1 VRPLS
6 ERHACRVVGQHRSTQ
21 PRPAPPNPYRD
32 RLVARMRELAIEN
45 PRRGRQYVMDLLHKE
60 GWSIGTRRMKRL
72 WRTEG
77 LLVPQKRVKRRR
89 IGTGE
94 NGIVRRRATMK
105 NEVWGM
111 DFIQDR
117 TADGRPLRLL
127 VVLDEHTGEFL
138 ALEVRRTFRGEDI
151 VMVLDELTAIRGTPE
166 HIRSDNG
173 PELVSKAV
181 KAWCEESG
189 TGALYINPG
198 SPWQNGIVESFN
210 GRLRDEL
217 LSSEIFDTL
226 AEARYL
232 ADRRRLHDNHRRPQR
247 ALGKQT
253 PATPALR
260 HRRAGREL
268 IPCTDSHSGWT
279 NESDPVSLARDFRG
293 GRPPFICSA
302 VPVVLV
308 VIRAYPRTCLSR
320 MMEHPRWRKPWKS
333 MVDFS

>member
-1 VRPLS
+1 M
-6 ERHACRVVGQHRSTQ
+6 
-21 PRPAPPNPYRD
+21 
-32 RLVARMRELAIEN
+32 ARMRELAIEN
-45 PRRGRQYVMDLLHKE
+45 PRRGRRYVMDLLHNE

-94 NGIVRRRATMK
+94 NGIVRRRATVK

-117 TADGRPLRLL
+117 TADGRPFRLL
-127 VVLDEHTGEFL
+127 VVLDEHTRECP
-138 ALEVRRTFRGEDI
+138 AIEVRRTFRGAEI
-151 VMVLDELTAIRGTPE
+151 VMVLDELTAIRGAPA

-173 PELVSKAV
+173 PELVSRAV

-189 TGALYINPG
+189 TGALYIDPG

-226 AEARYL
+226 AEARHL
-232 ADRRRLHDNHRRPQR
+232 VDRWRLHYNHRRIQR
-247 ALGKQT
+247 TLGRQT
-253 PATPALR
+253 PAVYAATCP
-260 HRRAGREL
+260 
-268 IPCTDSHSGWT
+268 
-279 NESDPVSLARDFRG
+279 
-293 GRPPFICSA
+293 A
-302 VPVVLV
+302 VPPLRLAPLACAAASPGGEGAGT
-308 VIRAYPRTCLSR
+308 IQQLSQR
-320 MMEHPRWRKPWKS
+320 
-333 MVDFS
+333 VDR

>member
-1 VRPLS
+1 MLRVSQR
-6 ERHACRVVGQHRSTQ
+6 RACRVVGQHRSTQ
-21 PRPAPPNPYRD
+21 RRAARPNRYRD

-45 PRRGRQYVMDLLHKE
+45 PRRGRRYVMDLLHKE

-94 NGIVRRRATMK
+94 TGIVRRRATMK

-117 TADGRPLRLL
+117 TADGRPFRLL
-127 VVLDEHTGEFL
+127 VALDEHTRECL

-151 VMVLDELTAIRGTPE
+151 VTVLDELTAIRGAPA
-166 HIRSDNG
+166 HLRSDNG
-173 PELVSKAV
+173 PEFISAAV
-181 KAWCEESG
+181 RAWCAESG
-189 TGALYINPG
+189 TGTLLIDPG

-217 LSSEIFDTL
+217 MSSEIFDTL

-232 ADRRRLHDNHRRPQR
+232 VDRWRLHYNHRRIQR
-247 ALGKQT
+247 ALDKQT
-253 PATPALR
+253 PAAFAATCPAPPPLR
-260 HRRAGREL
+260 LAALACAAAPPGTKGADTMHR
-268 IPCTDSHSGWT
+268 
-279 NESDPVSLARDFRG
+279 
-293 GRPPFICSA
+293 
-302 VPVVLV
+302 
-308 VIRAYPRTCLSR
+308 LS
-320 MMEHPRWRKPWKS
+320 
-333 MVDFS
+333 